1 MPKSY
6 RIVVH
11 VRVPLRKAAL
21 FVTPPF
27 SAVKTPLWCII
38 PSRHCFPVQRPSF
51 YPANSLMAQC
61 IWELRERDIPEPYT
75 FNPQPEPKLQN
86 LSTSPK
92 TLNPKPRPLN
102 PTPELNQNLDTG
114 PKPRIV
120 DPQVRGSGPLL
131 RSLSLSL
138 WHKQA
143 LSKDCSLQACSRK
156 GSDLETT
163 RDTTTA
169 AAVFYA
175 LEFILRDHFYIS
187 EPRERGPTHLPPDKG
202 EPRNPSKN
210 RNTPQDPS
218 EKLPL
223 NPQTYALKP

>member
-1 MPKSY
+1 M
-6 RIVVH
+6 
-11 VRVPLRKAAL
+11 
-21 FVTPPF
+21 T
-27 SAVKTPLWCII
+27 
-38 PSRHCFPVQRPSF
+38 
-51 YPANSLMAQC
+51 QC
-61 IWELRERDIPEPYT
+61 ICELRERDIPEPYT
-75 FNPQPEPKLQN
+75 LNPQPQPKLQN

-92 TLNPKPRPLN
+92 TLNPKPRSLN

-138 WHKQA
+138 WHKKA
-143 LSKDCSLQACSRK
+143 LSKDCFLQACSRK

-169 AAVFYA
+169 AAMFYA

-202 EPRNPSKN
+202 EPRG
-210 RNTPQDPS
+210 TP
-218 EKLPL
+218 EHRAK
-223 NPQTYALKP
+223 YAAYGQAQVQPAAAAVEAQRGGVEDV

>member
-1 MPKSY
+1 M
-6 RIVVH
+6 H

-38 PSRHCFPVQRPSF
+38 PSRPCFPVQRPSF

-61 IWELRERDIPEPYT
+61 ICELRERDIPEPYT
-75 FNPQPEPKLQN
+75 LNPQPQPKLQN
-86 LSTSPK
+86 LNTSPK
-92 TLNPKPRPLN
+92 TLNPKPRSLN

-138 WHKQA
+138 WHKKA
-143 LSKDCSLQACSRK
+143 LSKDCFLQACSRK

-169 AAVFYA
+169 AAMFYA
-175 LEFILRDHFYIS
+175 LEFILRDHSTYRNQENGVQLTCPPIRAS
-187 EPRERGPTHLPPDKG
+187 HAEIRGSSNEMYGIDIPQPQALHPRD
-202 EPRNPSKN
+202 
-210 RNTPQDPS
+210 
-218 EKLPL
+218 
-223 NPQTYALKP
+223 

>member
-1 MPKSY
+1 
-6 RIVVH
+6 
-11 VRVPLRKAAL
+11 
-21 FVTPPF
+21 
-27 SAVKTPLWCII
+27 
-38 PSRHCFPVQRPSF
+38 
-51 YPANSLMAQC
+51 MAQC
-61 IWELRERDIPEPYT
+61 ICELRERDIPEPYT
-75 FNPQPEPKLQN
+75 LNPQPQPKLQN

-92 TLNPKPRPLN
+92 TLNPKPRSLN

-131 RSLSLSL
+131 RSLPLSL
-138 WHKQA
+138 WHKKA
-143 LSKDCSLQACSRK
+143 LSKDCFLQACSRK

-169 AAVFYA
+169 AVMFYD

-202 EPRNPSKN
+202 EPRMGLETEALLFESCKLCPEATDSGFQVLQQLFLRGLCLIKIVYKRSHFTKLARVSLTSLAD
-210 RNTPQDPS
+210 RNNEWGDNSTLRRGEGS
-218 EKLPL
+218 
-223 NPQTYALKP
+223 

>member
-1 MPKSY
+1 M
-6 RIVVH
+6 H

-38 PSRHCFPVQRPSF
+38 PSRPCFPVQRPSL

-61 IWELRERDIPEPYT
+61 ICELRERDIPEPYT
-75 FNPQPEPKLQN
+75 LNPQPQPKLQN

-92 TLNPKPRPLN
+92 TLNPKPRSLN

-114 PKPRIV
+114 P
-120 DPQVRGSGPLL
+120 LL

-138 WHKQA
+138 WHKKA
-143 LSKDCSLQACSRK
+143 LSKDCFLQACSRK

-169 AAVFYA
+169 AAMFYA

-187 EPRERGPTHLPPDKG
+187 EPRERGPTHLPPDEG
-202 EPRNPSKN
+202 EPRLMFPRLRLLKVSRFNRDPKSLTKPSNPSRPHGSFRK
-210 RNTPQDPS
+210 
-218 EKLPL
+218 
-223 NPQTYALKP
+223 

>member
-1 MPKSY
+1 
-6 RIVVH
+6 
-11 VRVPLRKAAL
+11 
-21 FVTPPF
+21 
-27 SAVKTPLWCII
+27 
-38 PSRHCFPVQRPSF
+38 
-51 YPANSLMAQC
+51 MAQC
-61 IWELRERDIPEPYT
+61 ICELRERDIPEPYT
-75 FNPQPEPKLQN
+75 LNPQPQPKLQN

-92 TLNPKPRPLN
+92 TLNPKPRSLN

-120 DPQVRGSGPLL
+120 DPHVRGSGPLL

-138 WHKQA
+138 WHKKA
-143 LSKDCSLQACSRK
+143 LSKECFLQACSRK

-169 AAVFYA
+169 AAMFYA

-202 EPRNPSKN
+202 EPR
-210 RNTPQDPS
+210 
-218 EKLPL
+218 
-223 NPQTYALKP
+223 